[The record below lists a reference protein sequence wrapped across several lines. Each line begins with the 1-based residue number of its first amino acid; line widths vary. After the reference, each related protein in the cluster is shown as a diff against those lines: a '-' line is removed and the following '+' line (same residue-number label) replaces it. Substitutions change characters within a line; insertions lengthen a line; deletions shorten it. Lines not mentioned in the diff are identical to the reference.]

1 MIMASE
7 VGGIESLTDAAGSVT
22 FCDVPADIRL
32 VFSAVLTDGKPAAD
46 STYLRVAKNELR
58 MSTVTT
64 RRP

>member
-22 FCDVPADIRL
+22 FCDVPADVRL
-32 VFSAVLTDGKPAAD
+32 VFSALLSDGKPAAD
-46 STYLRVAKNELR
+46 SLYLRVARNELKV
-58 MSTVTT
+58 STVNT